1 MRRASPADNGGAD
14 MSEYQYYEFRAID
27 RALSKE
33 EMAALRRISS
43 RAEIN
48 SRSFVNTYNYGDLK
62 AEPLELMERYFDVFT
77 NVANWGT
84 HWYNGAVA
92 AGRGRSGSPQAGM
105 LPGPTMMLHERGE
118 FAILEFQANDESGE
132 SSGWEE
138 GEEWMPELI
147 GLREEIAGG
156 DLRAAY
162 LAWLSGVYYGEL
174 EDEAPEPPVP
184 AGLGSLT
191 PSLESF
197 VEFMRVR
204 DDLLD
209 LARERS
215 GLAVGREP
223 ADEGFADWVR
233 ALPATE
239 KDDLL
244 IAAVNGETHRLG
256 SSLRRRYQREHGP
269 VWGEAVETGR
279 TAGEL
284 FAAAEER
291 EEERE
296 RIEEAKRAEV
306 AAKQA
311 AAQAKA
317 RETYLDGLATRVD
330 GAWRE
335 AEGMV
340 ESKKPTEYDRAV
352 RLITDLRDLADRDG
366 EIDEFWGRLRTL
378 RDRHAKKV
386 SFMGRLDEAGLEG

>member
-1 MRRASPADNGGAD
+1 
-14 MSEYQYYEFRAID
+14 MSEYQYYEFRTID
-27 RALSKE
+27 RALTKD

-43 RAEIN
+43 RAEIT
-48 SRSFVNTYNYGDLK
+48 SHGFVNEYNYGDLK
-62 AEPLELMERYFDVFT
+62 AEPLELVERYFDVFT
-77 NVANWGT
+77 YVANWGT
-84 HWYNGAVA
+84 HWFMV
-92 AGRGRSGSPQAGM
+92 R
-105 LPGPTMMLHERGE
+105 LPRAEVDLDLLRPFVVEPTMKLHERGE

-138 GEEWMPELI
+138 GEEWMPQLI

-162 LAWLSGVYYGEL
+162 LAWLCGVDYGEL
-174 EDEAPEPPVP
+174 DDDAPEPPVP

-191 PSLESF
+191 PSLEKF
-197 VEFMRVR
+197 VQFMRVR

-209 LARERS
+209 LAKERS
-215 GLAVGREP
+215 GPAAGREP
-223 ADEGFADWVR
+223 VDGALADWVR

-244 IAAVNGETHRLG
+244 IAAVYGETHRLG
-256 SSLRRRYQREHGP
+256 SSLRRRYLREHGP
-269 VWGEAVETGR
+269 AWGGAVETGR

-284 FAAAEER
+284 FAAAEAR
-291 EEERE
+291 AEERE
-296 RIEEAKRAEV
+296 RIEEAKRAAA
-306 AAKQA
+306 AAKRTEEV
-311 AAQAKA
+311 AKA
-317 RETYLDGLATRVD
+317 RESYLDGLAKRVD

-352 RLITDLRDLADRDG
+352 RLVTDLRDLADRDG
-366 EIDEFWGRLRTL
+366 EIDEFRGRLRTL